1 MKKFVLIMSMMLFC
15 LGNIQA
21 LEYKSVDETQLIPA
35 EYAFT
40 PKFIAGENGT
50 KVTKNLENAIE
61 CDNRCVSANDYLIES
76 GQNSS
81 NIYVLYQNVGKYN
94 GQKVDLK
101 ITFQE
106 ITFNDNGIA
115 EFNFNDKEIG
125 VSLAKVDEAKFKFE
139 YLDHETHE
147 MLNIKSVI
155 SYSDIDG
162 ISKNKYDEGKKGET
176 IGIEEA
182 TAAYIYVTNEGFQHF
197 DSDDINGFKYLSG
210 THKWTG
216 ICGTHDGDSD
226 CGGLGDGTFQGGYDG
241 DGNELNA
248 EDAARNAKNIYNA
261 GIVTTLYNSSPFVVS
276 WRGYY
281 LGVSRPGFLDI
292 EETSPVISVDEK
304 ARLGDEIVY
313 TIIQGVPNIEEAWHY
328 KDWSIET
335 NLSDKLDVKVDNI
348 TIVNNGDNDVTDK
361 FDISIIDNK
370 LVIKAKDDTLKDQN
384 FYNDNYTVT
393 VKAKINEN
401 AKSSDVITVKAV
413 HLTTSAANVE
423 RSVESD
429 EVSIKIVSDKDSDAI
444 TVPTNDNNEA
454 KKNTVSVPSTA
465 ATISVFV
472 YIVGAIITISGIVM
486 YVFISQKLKKQN
498 ENN

>member
-1 MKKFVLIMSMMLFC
+1 MHLHL
-15 LGNIQA
+15 
-21 LEYKSVDETQLIPA
+21 
-35 EYAFT
+35 
-40 PKFIAGENGT
+40 
-50 KVTKNLENAIE
+50 NAIE

-162 ISKNKYDEGKKGET
+162 TSKVASSNSKYGEI
-176 IGIEEA
+176 IGIDDSSA
-182 TAAYIYVTNEGFQHF
+182 DYIYVFGDYGLKHF
-197 DSDDINGFKYLSG
+197 DYIKKDSFHFLRG
-210 THKWTG
+210 TYKWTG
-216 ICGTHDGDSD
+216 RCGNYNEQTGIYAHDGDSD

-241 DGNELNA
+241 DGNELDA
-248 EDAARNAKNIYNA
+248 EAAARNAKNIYNA

-370 LVIKAKDDTLKDQN
+370 LVIKAKDDTLKGQN

-486 YVFISQKLKKQN
+486 YVFISQKLKNQN